1 MDTSKYWAKSDG
13 STTLEMHNAGLR
25 EALNELYQLGY
36 IEEEI
41 YELSKID
48 CDYHDLGKINE
59 MFQERMENKKLRFD
73 SEKEIPHNVLSLFFV
88 NPERVNQVNPEDEK
102 NYVRVLFAI
111 LYHHYGPDLMRMVPS
126 SKRQLKNIFPQDI
139 FPDIQDE
146 LYKPSMRVV
155 DEISDVMGMDDEKA
169 IKLKG
174 FLHKCDYAAS
184 GHYQAEYRN
193 DFLEEGLAYCLT
205 QFKKS
210 TGESKQNT
218 QSILETELSKNDEY
232 ANEELGV
239 DWNALQYFCKEK
251 QNQNIIAVAQ
261 TGMGKTEAGLLW
273 IGNHKGF
280 FILPIR
286 TAINAIYARICKK
299 MLPNSTKLDEQIGIL
314 HSEQLEYYA
323 ANIDDSDENIY
334 EYVKRGKQLSLP
346 LNISTVDQLFD
357 FVFQYPGYELKL
369 TTLSYSKIVIDE
381 IQMYNAELLAYL
393 IFGLEK
399 IVQMGGK
406 VAILT
411 ATLPPFVKE
420 LLEQHLNIPKENQ
433 KVFIDDKQVRHRIK
447 VCDKKINAE
456 DIVELY
462 LQNKEKHKS
471 NPNRGNKILVVCNKI
486 KTAQKLF
493 DDVKELIKRKYPN
506 EEIHLFHSRFIKEH
520 KEKLEKDIMKF
531 GQTDNESGDIDKR
544 DGIWIATSVVE
555 ASLDIDFDYLVTELQ
570 DLCSLLQ
577 RMGRCNRK
585 GLKDVSEVNCYIYTQ
600 IDAEDL
606 IKEVGIGSRKEIY
619 GFIDP
624 VIYELSKKA
633 ISEQDGILTESQ
645 KQKMLQQY
653 FTTENMQGSH
663 FMRSFRETYKDVS
676 GIIPYTYKKD
686 EKKLREILTETIIPG
701 PIYERKSIQEEIL
714 GCVQK
719 LKQPGLSVVQR
730 QKLRSQIMKYTVSV
744 PYYHWKNYQKALTAK
759 KDFCRKAKAYPA
771 VQIGKYEKIEVM
783 DCNYDDERG
792 YSPIEGTNERKE

>member
-1 MDTSKYWAKSDG
+1 MNKSEYWAKCDG
-13 STTLEMHNAGLR
+13 TTLEEHINDVITQLMIIK
-25 EALNELYQLGY
+25 ELGY
-36 IEEEI
+36 ITSEKL
-41 YELSKID
+41 YKLVELSIE
-48 CDYHDLGKINE
+48 YHDLGKVNKE
-59 MFQERMENKKLRFD
+59 FQHRVREKIKHLKFD
-73 SEKEIPHNVLSLFFV
+73 PAKEVVHNVLSLYFIDAKKV
-88 NPERVNQVNPEDEK
+88 QAINPKDNKNYYRVCFAVLFHHNYGDTLELFRKNEDRSLEVLKEFENEIFPVNQK
-102 NYVRVLFAI
+102 MCSRI
-111 LYHHYGPDLMRMVPS
+111 
-126 SKRQLKNIFPQDI
+126 SKLIEIK
-139 FPDIQDE
+139 
-146 LYKPSMRVV
+146 
-155 DEISDVMGMDDEKA
+155 DEIA

-184 GHYQAEYRN
+184 GHYQAEYKN

-205 QFKKS
+205 QFKKP
-210 TGESKQNT
+210 TGKNKQNA
-218 QSILETELSKNDEY
+218 QSVSETELSKYDKS
-232 ANEELGV
+232 ASEETDV
-239 DWNALQYFCKEK
+239 DWNVLQYFCKEK

-280 FILPIR
+280 FVLPIR
-286 TAINAIYARICKK
+286 TAINAIYARICKN
-299 MLPNSTKLDEQIGIL
+299 MLPNSTKLDEQVGIL

-420 LLEQHLNIPKENQ
+420 LLEQYLNIPKENQ
-433 KVFIDDKQVRHRIK
+433 KVFIDDKQVRHHIK

-462 LQNKEKHKS
+462 LRNKEQRKS
-471 NPNRGNKILVVCNKI
+471 NPNRSNKILVVCNKI

-506 EEIHLFHSRFIKEH
+506 EEIHLFHSRFIKEQ
-520 KEKLEKDIMKF
+520 KEKMEKDIMKF
-531 GQTDNESGDIDKR
+531 GQTDNETGGIDKR

-606 IKEVGIGSRKEIY
+606 IKKVGKELGKKIY

-624 VIYELSKKA
+624 VIYELSKQA

-663 FMRSFRETYKDVS
+663 FMRSFRKTYKDVS
-676 GIIPYTYKKD
+676 EIKPYTYKKD

-701 PIYERKSIQEEIL
+701 PIYERESIQEEIL

-744 PYYHWKNYQKALTAK
+744 PYYHWKNYQKVLKSK
-759 KDFCRKAKAYPA
+759 KDSCRKVKAYPA

-792 YSPIEGTNERKE
+792 YSPIEWTNEREE